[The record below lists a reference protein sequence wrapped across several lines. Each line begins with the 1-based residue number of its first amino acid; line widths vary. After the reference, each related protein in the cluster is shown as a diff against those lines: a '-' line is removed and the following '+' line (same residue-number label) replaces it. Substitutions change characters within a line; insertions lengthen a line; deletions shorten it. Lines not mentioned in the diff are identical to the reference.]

1 MSASGKMPQGGG
13 RMRGGVREPH
23 MSREDMKKSLGKGST
38 VWRLFRFIFKN
49 YKFRFGVVLVCIVIS
64 ALATLA
70 SSLFTKTLIDDYITP
85 LLSQAVPDFSPL
97 VVALVKLAAVL
108 LVGVAASYSYNLIMI
123 FVGQGT
129 MLKLRQSLF
138 SHMEDLPLSYFDSHS
153 HGDIMSVYTNDVDT
167 LRQVIGNTVPNLFQS
182 LITLISTFVSMVVLS
197 MPLTLVSIL
206 MAALTVRV
214 TTALG
219 KISRAHFVERQKA
232 LGAVNGFIEEMVSGQ
247 RVVKVYCHE
256 KKAVEDFSVLN
267 ERLRSSAY
275 NANKIGSMVMPING
289 NIGNLGYVLTAVVG
303 ALIAI
308 GGLTAWY
315 MSGIGGA
322 TLTLGTLVAFLS
334 LQKNFTRP
342 ISSISNEINS
352 IAMASAGTDRVYS
365 LLDEPQEVDEGK
377 VTLVNTTVAPDGSLV
392 ESPVRTGSWAWKAV
406 GLSGQPSTPLRPPG
420 GLRGVPLRLPESL
433 RSESPVAAEGDLAS
447 GLASPGR
454 SHPRLVRGR
463 GPLAEQVGGAER
475 SEESGLSEPDADDA
489 GAEGRPA
496 TLTPLQGLVSLED
509 VDFSYVEG
517 KQVLFD
523 ISLTAYPGQK
533 IAFVG
538 GTGAGKTT
546 ITNLINRFYEI
557 QEGTITYDGFDI
569 RRIDKDSLRRSLG
582 IVLQETRLFSA
593 SVLDNIRYGR
603 LDATD
608 EECRE
613 AARLVYADSFIRR
626 LPQGYD
632 TILAADGGNLSQG
645 ERQLLAIARAAV
657 ANPPVLILDEA
668 TSSIDTRTEKLIQKG
683 MDSLMKGRTTFV
695 IAHRLSTVQNA
706 NYIMVMDRGRIIER
720 GRHDELLAQK
730 GKYYELYTGNQITA

>member
-1 MSASGKMPQGGG
+1 MSAK
-13 RMRGGVREPH
+13 MRGGVREPH
-23 MSREDMKKSLGKGST
+23 MSRADLKKSLGKDST
-38 VWRLFRFIFKN
+38 VWRLFGFIFKN
-49 YKFRFGVVLVCIVIS
+49 YKVRFGVVLVCIVIS
-64 ALATLA
+64 ALTTLA
-70 SSLFTKTLIDDYITP
+70 SSLFTRTLIDDYIAP
-85 LLSQAVPDFSPL
+85 MLSQATPDFSPL
-97 VVALVKLAAVL
+97 ALALVKLAAVL

-129 MLKLRQSLF
+129 MLKLRQGLF

-182 LITLISTFVSMVVLS
+182 LITLFSTFVSMIVLS
-197 MPLTLVSIL
+197 LPLTLVSL
-206 MAALTVRV
+206 CMAALTVWV
-214 TTALG
+214 TGKLG
-219 KISRAHFVERQKA
+219 GMSRKYFVERQKS

-267 ERLRSSAY
+267 EKLRSSAY

-303 ALIAI
+303 ALIAL

-315 MSGIGGA
+315 VSGAGGA
-322 TLTLGTLVAFLS
+322 ALTLGTLVAFLS

-365 LLDEPQEVDEGK
+365 LLDEPQEIDNGK
-377 VTLVNTTVAPDGSLV
+377 VTLVNTNVSPDGNLTVSDT
-392 ESPVRTGSWAWKAV
+392 RTGTWAWKAEPASAV
-406 GLSGQPSTPLRPPG
+406 EGL
-420 GLRGVPLRLPESL
+420 V
-433 RSESPVAAEGDLAS
+433 
-447 GLASPGR
+447 
-454 SHPRLVRGR
+454 
-463 GPLAEQVGGAER
+463 
-475 SEESGLSEPDADDA
+475 
-489 GAEGRPA
+489 
-496 TLTPLQGLVSLED
+496 PLQGLVSLKD

-523 ISLTAYPGQK
+523 ITLTAYPGQK

-569 RRIDKDSLRRSLG
+569 RDIDKDSLRRSLG
-582 IVLQETRLFSA
+582 IVLQETKLFSA

-613 AARLVYADSFIRR
+613 AARLVYADPFIRR

-632 TILAADGGNLSQG
+632 TILSADGGNLSQG

-683 MDSLMKGRTTFV
+683 MDSLMRGRTTFV

-706 NYIMVMDRGRIIER
+706 NYIMVMDHGKIIER
-720 GRHDELLAQK
+720 GRHDELLALK
-730 GKYYELYTGNQITA
+730 GKYFELFTGNQITA

>member
-1 MSASGKMPQGGG
+1 M
-13 RMRGGVREPH
+13 
-23 MSREDMKKSLGKGST
+23 
-38 VWRLFRFIFKN
+38 
-49 YKFRFGVVLVCIVIS
+49 
-64 ALATLA
+64 
-70 SSLFTKTLIDDYITP
+70 
-85 LLSQAVPDFSPL
+85 
-97 VVALVKLAAVL
+97 
-108 LVGVAASYSYNLIMI
+108 
-123 FVGQGT
+123 
-129 MLKLRQSLF
+129 
-138 SHMEDLPLSYFDSHS
+138 
-153 HGDIMSVYTNDVDT
+153 DT

-182 LITLISTFVSMVVLS
+182 LITLFSTFVSMIVLS
-197 MPLTLVSIL
+197 LPLTLVSL
-206 MAALTVRV
+206 CMAALTVWV
-214 TTALG
+214 TGKLG
-219 KISRAHFVERQKA
+219 GMSRKYFVERQKS

-267 ERLRSSAY
+267 EKLRSSAY

-303 ALIAI
+303 ALIAL

-315 MSGIGGA
+315 VSGAGGA
-322 TLTLGTLVAFLS
+322 ALTLGTLVAFLS

-365 LLDEPQEVDEGK
+365 LLDEPQEIDNGK
-377 VTLVNTTVAPDGSLV
+377 VTLVNTNVSPDGNLTVSDT
-392 ESPVRTGSWAWKAV
+392 RTGTWAWKAEPASAV
-406 GLSGQPSTPLRPPG
+406 EGL
-420 GLRGVPLRLPESL
+420 V
-433 RSESPVAAEGDLAS
+433 
-447 GLASPGR
+447 
-454 SHPRLVRGR
+454 
-463 GPLAEQVGGAER
+463 
-475 SEESGLSEPDADDA
+475 
-489 GAEGRPA
+489 
-496 TLTPLQGLVSLED
+496 PLQGLVSLKD

-523 ISLTAYPGQK
+523 ITLTAYPGQK

-569 RRIDKDSLRRSLG
+569 RDIDKDSLRRSLG
-582 IVLQETRLFSA
+582 IVLQETKLFSA

-613 AARLVYADSFIRR
+613 AARLVYADPFIRR

-632 TILAADGGNLSQG
+632 TILSADGGNLSQG

-683 MDSLMKGRTTFV
+683 MDSLMRGRTTFV

-706 NYIMVMDRGRIIER
+706 NYIMVMDHGIIIER
-720 GRHDELLAQK
+720 GRHDELLALK
-730 GKYYELYTGNQITA
+730 GKYFELFTGNQITA